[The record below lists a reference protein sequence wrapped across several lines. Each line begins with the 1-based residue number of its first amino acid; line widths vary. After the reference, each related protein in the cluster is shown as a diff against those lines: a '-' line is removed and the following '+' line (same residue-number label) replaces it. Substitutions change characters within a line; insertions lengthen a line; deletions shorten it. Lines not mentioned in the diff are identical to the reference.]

1 MGELKTSK
9 TTREAGKTGTQNI
22 KSPTRFSF
30 LNNSKKSYKKRRK
43 EILGDKINFTKFLVW
58 FIESYPKS
66 KIALKEKAISME
78 NFM

>member
-30 LNNSKKSYKKRRK
+30 LNNSKKS
-43 EILGDKINFTKFLVW
+43 LDKSATTIMSKNHLQLPNSAKIKLQ
-58 FIESYPKS
+58 SS
-66 KIALKEKAISME
+66 KIQ
-78 NFM
+78 